1 LQRQLLF
8 SAALRARAGAVHEEH
23 AHQIY
28 TKEKSH
34 DEQHVV
40 ACKNYCLF
48 IRTTFMYYKYSF
60 DI

>member
-1 LQRQLLF
+1 M
-8 SAALRARAGAVHEEH
+8 HEEH